1 VRLQI
6 AAGVVATVV
15 AMAGCRQVDP
25 RGTARVAPTRPPDD
39 KRARQDAAPEEPS
52 PGSAAPSVP
61 IALDGGAVPV
71 DDAAMADG
79 PLGAADAADATT
91 RDAVVPA
98 PDVPP
103 LPTLAQGLVA
113 HWRFDEGGGLTA
125 ADATIN
131 ANAATL
137 RNGVGWIPSAAPG
150 ARPGDFALEL
160 DGIDDMVTAPAFNVP
175 RIEEPKSVAFWIAA
189 APRPMPTGPSPRSTC
204 VALLNIPMRA
214 ALQLGTDRGRPAV
227 WQWGQTEALVANGI
241 APGYHHVAYTYDG
254 TVHRLYVD
262 GVLAVTSSL
271 PSQRGPTA
279 LVSLGTYM
287 VPSEM
292 CAGQLDD
299 LRIYNRPLTPPE
311 VLGLVN
317 RAGG

>member
-1 VRLQI
+1 MTMI
-6 AAGVVATVV
+6 AIV
-15 AMAGCRQVDP
+15 GCRQVDP
-25 RGTARVAPTRPPDD
+25 SGTARVAATRPPDD
-39 KRARQDAAPEEPS
+39 RGNRLDAAREEPS
-52 PGSAAPSVP
+52 PDGAAPSVA
-61 IALDGGAVPV
+61 IALDAAAPPL
-71 DDAAMADG
+71 DDAAAANG
-79 PLGAADAADATT
+79 PLAAADAADATT
-91 RDAVVPA
+91 RDAALA
-98 PDVPP
+98 PDVLPVPP

-137 RNGVGWIPSAAPG
+137 RNGVRWVPSVAPG
-150 ARPGDFALEL
+150 AGAGDFALEL

-175 RIEEPKSVAFWIAA
+175 RIEDPKSVAFWIAA
-189 APRPMPTGPSPRSTC
+189 GPRPMPTGPSPRSTC
-204 VALLNIPMRA
+204 VALLDIPMRA
-214 ALQLGTDRGRPAV
+214 AVQLGTDRGRPAV
-227 WQWGQTEALVANGI
+227 WQWGQNDALIATGM

-254 TVHRLYVD
+254 TLHRLYVD
-262 GVLAVTSSL
+262 GALAVTSTL

-279 LVSLGTYM
+279 LVALGTYM

-317 RAGG
+317 RAGE